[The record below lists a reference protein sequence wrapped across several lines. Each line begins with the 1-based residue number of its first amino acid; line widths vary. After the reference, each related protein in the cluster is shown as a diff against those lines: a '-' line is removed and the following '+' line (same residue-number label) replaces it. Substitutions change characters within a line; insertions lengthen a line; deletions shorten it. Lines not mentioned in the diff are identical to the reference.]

1 MAYSYDDSNI
11 FARILRGE
19 IPCSKVLETEH
30 SLAFNDISPRA
41 PVHVLVIPKGP
52 YINFDH
58 FSAEASEAELADFAK
73 AVGEVCRSTGAAEAA
88 GGNGYRLIA
97 NSGPDGVQE
106 VPHLHVHVIGG
117 RRLGPML
124 VPEGK
129 AR

>member
-19 IPCSKVLETEH
+19 IPCSKVHETEH

-52 YINFDH
+52 YVNFDH
-58 FSAEASEAELADFAK
+58 FSAEASEAELADFAR
-73 AVGEVCRSTGAAEAA
+73 AVGEVCRSTGAAEVS
-88 GGNGYRLIA
+88 GGDGYRLIS

-106 VPHLHVHVIGG
+106 VPHMHVHVIGG
-117 RRLGPML
+117 RWLGPL
-124 VPEGK
+124 LQPAGES
-129 AR
+129 